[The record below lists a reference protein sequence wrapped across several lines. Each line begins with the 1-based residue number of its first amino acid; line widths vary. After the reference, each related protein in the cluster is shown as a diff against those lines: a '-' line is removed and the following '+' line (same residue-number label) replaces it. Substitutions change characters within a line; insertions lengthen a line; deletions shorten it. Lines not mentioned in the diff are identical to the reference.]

1 MEEIKNSIIQELCKM
16 NIEDLEKLINEKE
29 QEDILNFFTNT
40 YNILQGKTVEEL
52 KNISDEIVKDTS
64 NDESNEVEL
73 IEDNKINVASEED
86 TSNDE
91 SNEVELIE
99 DNKINVAS
107 EEDTSNDESNEVEK
121 KREREYAGKYPR
133 KKVGIKNT
141 GVSCYANSAIQMLYS
156 LPFYRKHYTEII
168 VEDNVSRL
176 VKITGKDDSSVQRD
190 LNVIKNL
197 FILMNNTADN
207 RSIDTNKSNCN
218 LTIDIKGQQDPSE
231 YLMLR
236 PYIINDENKYEEKI
250 QYKCLNSHDWTDA
263 PNNINYIVN
272 ITINDHSNNIND
284 CLNNFMH
291 KKYDTEHPID
301 RTCIEVNRTGEIEE
315 EKISI
320 IPSKENRYFF
330 IMLNRTIITKNDNG
344 QIKVIKSDRPIEPNK
359 TLRINNIDYTLSGT
373 IVHIG
378 PRVDVGHYIYY
389 QCNEK
394 GEYNTNYNDSAV
406 VDFEESIQYIQ
417 HSTDSTDSP
426 YINETDFINRNA
438 AIFAYTRYP
447 V

>member
-64 NDESNEVEL
+64 NDESNQVE
-73 IEDNKINVASEED
+73 I
-86 TSNDE
+86 
-91 SNEVELIE
+91 IE

-121 KREREYAGKYPR
+121 EREYAGKYPR

-207 RSIDTNKSNCN
+207 RSIDTNESNCN

-231 YLMLR
+231 YFLMLR

-378 PRVDVGHYIYY
+378 PMVDVGHYIYY

-394 GEYNTNYNDSAV
+394 GEYNTNYNDSDV
-406 VDFEESIQYIQ
+406 VDFKKSIQHIVY
-417 HSTDSTDSP
+417 STDRMS
-426 YINETDFINRNA
+426 YVNETDFINRNA